1 MCNTTSSFNDIVDIS
16 LDTQN
21 EVFDIIVVV
30 LDADEAATITYS
42 KNEAVIIANDNMVE
56 STFYE
61 ENRSY
66 IDSYGYTLA
75 VPVGFTVENIN
86 NIINEGLVVKDK
98 KIMSL
103 YGFQ

>member
-1 MCNTTSSFNDIVDIS
+1 MDIP
-16 LDTQN
+16 LN
-21 EVFDIIVVV
+21 EENGVFDIIVLV
-30 LDADEAATITYS
+30 LDADESGTITRS
-42 KNEAVIIANDNMVE
+42 NNEAVIIANDNMVE